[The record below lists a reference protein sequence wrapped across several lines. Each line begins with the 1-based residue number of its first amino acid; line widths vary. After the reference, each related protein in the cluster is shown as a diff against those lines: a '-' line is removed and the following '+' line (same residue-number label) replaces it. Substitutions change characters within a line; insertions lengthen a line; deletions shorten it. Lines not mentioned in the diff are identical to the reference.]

1 MAQKNTFYWY
11 DYETFG
17 ANPKVDRLAQFAGI
31 RTDMDLNIIGE
42 PLMIYCKPADDFL
55 PQPEACLI
63 TGITP
68 QQAKQQGLPEAEFIN
83 LVNQQFAEPQT
94 CVVGYNNLRF
104 DDEFTRYSLY
114 RNLYDPYA
122 REWRNGCS
130 RWDLID
136 VVRLTR
142 ALRPEGVVWPVH
154 EDGSPSIR
162 LEDLSRAN
170 GIAHESAHD
179 ALSDVYATI
188 AVAKLI
194 KKKQPRLYD
203 YAFNHRGKK
212 SVLSALSVNAKK
224 PVLHISG
231 MYPSERGNMALVIP
245 LAMHP
250 TNKNGVIVFDLSENP
265 ESLYAL
271 SAEEISK
278 RIFTPIAELPSDVTR
293 IPLKT
298 VHANKCPI
306 LSPVNT
312 LLPEIAQCYGI
323 DLRVCRQHLE
333 IINSRATIA
342 KKLQQ
347 VFSEAK
353 FEQSVDPDFM
363 LYGGPFFSA
372 SDRESMD
379 YVHTLSPNELLG
391 YQNVFEDDRLPEML
405 LRYKAR
411 NWPEALTDEEREMWQ
426 EFRMAR
432 LSQPESQQLLSITDY
447 FSEIERLRHEKT
459 SESNLSLL
467 NELAEYG
474 REIMLSPG

>member
-31 RTDMDLNIIGE
+31 RTDMDLNVIGE
-42 PLMIYCKPADDFL
+42 PLMIYCQPADDFL

-68 QQAKQQGLPEAEFIN
+68 QQAKQEGLPEAEFIN
-83 LVNQQFAEPQT
+83 LVNQQFAAPNT

-114 RNLYDPYA
+114 RNLHDPYA

-162 LEDLSRAN
+162 LEDLTRAN
-170 GIAHESAHD
+170 GIAHDSAHD

-188 AVAKLI
+188 ALAKLI

-212 SVLSALSVNAKK
+212 SVFSALNVNAKK

-265 ESLYAL
+265 EPLYAL

-278 RIFTPIAELPSDVTR
+278 RIFTPKAELPVDVMR

-306 LSPVNT
+306 LSPINT
-312 LLPEIAQCYGI
+312 LSPEIAQRYGI
-323 DLRVCRQHLE
+323 DLRVGRQHLE
-333 IINSRATIA
+333 IINRRPTIA

-363 LYGGPFFSA
+363 LYGGSFFSA

-405 LRYKAR
+405 FRYKAR

-432 LSQPESQQLLSITDY
+432 LSQPESQQLLSIADY

-459 SESNLSLL
+459 SECNISLL

-474 REIMLSPG
+474 REIML